1 MRLVNLHIWIIIKRA
16 HYFDCWCEIR
26 LVSHFGNAATE
37 NATITNDSKA
47 AMLQS
52 AAIYTGVR
60 LSRALSRRTRGL
72 STFDTR
78 QPAKFK
84 SPDSNFCRRLH
95 AIFYA
100 FLCLLW
106 SCVVF
111 LSIYVVLLRA
121 MWLLI
126 FICYFMLFFWG
137 NPAMSRRKQSNPKPL
152 KSESFLLLYVC
163 GEFDTLLLFFN

>member
-1 MRLVNLHIWIIIKRA
+1 
-16 HYFDCWCEIR
+16 
-26 LVSHFGNAATE
+26 
-37 NATITNDSKA
+37 
-47 AMLQS
+47 MLQS

-84 SPDSNFCRRLH
+84 SPDFKFLP
-95 AIFYA
+95 AFTFFFYA

-126 FICYFMLFFWG
+126 FICYLLLFLFWVNRGG
-137 NPAMSRRKQSNPKPL
+137 NSAMSRRKQSNPKPL
-152 KSESFLLLYVC
+152 KSELLALCC
-163 GEFDTLLLFFN
+163 GFNTLLLL